1 MLSSRYFANVKG
13 IPRARQFS
21 RKYWSDCRTILR
33 TGYEH
38 MTILGIDPGIATTGY
53 GVILNEGQNLTA
65 MDYGVI
71 TTKPNNAPPDRLLH
85 IYEELNRLFDLH
97 HPDILVTER
106 LFFAKNETTAF
117 GVGRTIGVALLTAA
131 QRGIDWVEYTPPQVK
146 QAVVGYGAAEKKQI
160 QYMIQRILKLPG
172 PPKPD
177 DAADALAVAICHA
190 HSSALS
196 MLNFNR

>member
-1 MLSSRYFANVKG
+1 
-13 IPRARQFS
+13 
-21 RKYWSDCRTILR
+21 
-33 TGYEH
+33 

-53 GVILNEGQNLTA
+53 GVILKEGQNLTA
-65 MDYGVI
+65 LDYGVI
-71 TTKPNNAPPDRLLH
+71 TTTPNTPPPDRLHH
-85 IYEELNRLFDLH
+85 IYEEINRLFDLH

-117 GVGRTIGVALLTAA
+117 GVGRTIGVALLAAA
-131 QRGIDWVEYTPPQVK
+131 QRGVDWIEYTPPQVK

-160 QYMIQRILKLPG
+160 QYMIQRLLNLAN

-190 HSSALS
+190 HSAALTL
-196 MLNFNR
+196 LNVK